1 MIEFHWNLNYYENNL
16 TLKFSTKI
24 LPPISLMKGDNTV
37 VFMILKF
44 DRLTWELD
52 KELIDIMLEERSCIL
67 VSYIVKF

>member
-1 MIEFHWNLNYYENNL
+1 
-16 TLKFSTKI
+16 
-24 LPPISLMKGDNTV
+24 MKGDNTV

>member
-1 MIEFHWNLNYYENNL
+1 MWILDFFNN
-16 TLKFSTKI
+16 LKFSTKI

-52 KELIDIMLEERSCIL
+52 KELINIMLEERSCIL
-67 VSYIVKF
+67 IS